1 MIRSLA
7 ARPLSL
13 SLAVALAL
21 PSGSAFAASAKTVV
35 AAPAPGSP
43 GDPAAMTPEQKL
55 EKAKQLFGEGNA
67 ALEAGDAATA
77 LVRFEDAY
85 TNYTPDRH
93 KFNFNIGVAAYAAGD
108 CVKAKAAFQRFLDLV
123 PEDPNR
129 GEAQLKILEI
139 DRSGCAAAQPT
150 TTTPETTTTS
160 PAIDEEDDAPILTS
174 RRDER
179 DDVIE
184 RERDHADAKR
194 THPMVI
200 AGGVVTGV
208 GGALVIGGIV
218 AAVLANQTANELA
231 DLASPGPTGFPSGN
245 YADEEVFDLDRNK
258 LRAQNTAYLVMLPL
272 GGVLLVSGIVVLAV
286 GLKKQKAARKGIKG
300 GGGGGGGSDD
310 GAPAEAALPKAR
322 FVGGGPTLLR
332 GGAGVGATIKF

>member
-1 MIRSLA
+1 MLRTVAARSL
-7 ARPLSL
+7 SL
-13 SLAVALAL
+13 GLAVALAL
-21 PSGSAFAASAKTVV
+21 PSGSAFAG

-77 LVRFEDAY
+77 LARFEDAY
-85 TNYTPDRH
+85 LNYTPDRH

-150 TTTPETTTTS
+150 TTTTTPTTTTTV
-160 PAIDEEDDAPILTS
+160 PTDEEDDAPILTS

-184 RERDHADAKR
+184 RERDTANAKR

-200 AGGVVTGV
+200 AGAVLTGV
-208 GGALVIGGIV
+208 GGALAIGGIV
-218 AAVLANQTANELA
+218 SAVLANQTANELA
-231 DLASPGPTGFPSGN
+231 DLASPGPTGFPSGD
-245 YADEEVFDLDRNK
+245 YADEEVFNLDRNK

-272 GGVLLVSGIVVLAV
+272 GSALLVSGIVVLAIGV
-286 GLKKQKAARKGIKG
+286 KKQKAARAGIKG
-300 GGGGGGGSDD
+300 SGGGDS
-310 GAPAEAALPKAR
+310 APAEDARLPKAR

>member
-1 MIRSLA
+1 MLSSLV

-13 SLAVALAL
+13 CLAASLVL
-21 PSGSAFAASAKTVV
+21 PTSATAFAAGAVV
-35 AAPAPGSP
+35 AAPAPGAP
-43 GDPAAMTPEQKL
+43 ADPAAMTPEQKL

-77 LVRFEDAY
+77 LARFEDAY
-85 TNYTPDRH
+85 FNYTPDRH

-108 CVKAKAAFQRFLDLV
+108 CVKAKAAWQRFLDLV

-139 DRSGCAAAQPT
+139 DKSGCANVAPT
-150 TTTPETTTTS
+150 TTTTTPTTTA
-160 PAIDEEDDAPILTS
+160 PVDDGEDDAPILTS

-179 DDVIE
+179 EDVVE
-184 RERDHADAKR
+184 RERDTADAKR

-200 AGGVVTGV
+200 AGAVLTGV
-208 GGALVIGGIV
+208 GAGLTVGGIV
-218 AAVLANQTANELA
+218 AAVLANRTANELA
-231 DLASPGPTGFPSGN
+231 DLASPGPTGFPGGN
-245 YADEEVFDLDRNK
+245 YADDDVFDLDRNK

-272 GGVLLVSGIVVLAV
+272 GGVLLVSGVVVLALGV
-286 GLKKQKAARKGIKG
+286 KKQKAARRKMGVDE
-300 GGGGGGGSDD
+300 SDD
-310 GAPAEAALPKAR
+310 SGPPEEARLPRAR
-322 FVGGGPTLLR
+322 FVGGGPTLLK